1 MDTHAEQLIC
11 KVIDSCAR
19 PAEKEEL
26 ESMATENPEI
36 AQALAE
42 QQDAVNAIRSVGLRE
57 LSDEVQE
64 QYWCGVYN
72 RVENRSGWT
81 LIVAG
86 IALVV
91 GYAIYELV
99 TDPTIHTIYRIGIA
113 TLIVGFGLLISSKL
127 RMRMKLTPYDRY
139 KEVIR

>member
-1 MDTHAEQLIC
+1 
-11 KVIDSCAR
+11 
-19 PAEKEEL
+19 
-26 ESMATENPEI
+26 MAAKDPEI

-57 LSDEVQE
+57 LSDEVRE

-72 RVENRSGWT
+72 QIEHQSGVT
-81 LIVAG
+81 LVIAG
-86 IALVV
+86 VVLVF
-91 GYAIYELV
+91 GYTAYELL
-99 TDPTIHTIYRIGIA
+99 TNPSLHTIYRIGIA

-127 RMRMKLTPYDRY
+127 RIRMKLTPYDRY